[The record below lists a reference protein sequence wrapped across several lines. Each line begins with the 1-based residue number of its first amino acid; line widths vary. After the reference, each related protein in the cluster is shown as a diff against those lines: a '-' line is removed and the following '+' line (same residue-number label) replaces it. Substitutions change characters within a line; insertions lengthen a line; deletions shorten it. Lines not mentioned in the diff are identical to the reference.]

1 MKRGHS
7 NVKPEKTAPWVDK
20 YTEKADGIAKIPLCG
35 GATFQTVNEL
45 PPLALRESEWRQIG
59 EKMGWIRP
67 KRTKEAKTKTK

>member
-7 NVKPEKTAPWVDK
+7 NVKSEKTTPWVDK
-20 YTEKADGIAKIPLCG
+20 YTPASAGIAKIPLSG

-59 EKMGWIRP
+59 VKMGWIRP
-67 KRTKEAKTKTK
+67 KRTKETKTKTK